1 MRAVFPLLLVVAACA
16 APAKPSQME
25 RGLPVTLVDEMRRL
39 ASADCPVPPEM
50 YVMDMVWWVGAFAT
64 VVAVDQG
71 MLAIRVDNPADWPG
85 DRQDLLLS
93 VAGRGSRD
101 GIKGDAVVVGQSG
114 DLLICRFFQ
123 SVHDVQ
129 EPPAVG
135 DRAWVDHATSR
146 EMRTAWRAR
155 RT

>member
-1 MRAVFPLLLVVAACA
+1 MRSVFPLLLVVSACA
-16 APAKPSQME
+16 APPKPPQME

-64 VVAVDQG
+64 VVAVDHG
-71 MLAIRVDNPADWPG
+71 MLAIRVDNPANWPG
-85 DRQDLLLS
+85 DRQHLLLP
-93 VAGRGSRD
+93 VAGRGSYD